1 MGFKNCFE
9 RAQVPTK
16 KQLRFVVLK
25 LKEPF
30 GDGCIN
36 KNNSWSSSFHEHKSS
51 PG

>member
-9 RAQVPTK
+9 RTQVPTK
-16 KQLRFVVLK
+16 KQLRFVGLK
-25 LKEPF
+25 FEEAF

-36 KNNSWSSSFHEHKSS
+36 KNNSWSFGLHEHKSL